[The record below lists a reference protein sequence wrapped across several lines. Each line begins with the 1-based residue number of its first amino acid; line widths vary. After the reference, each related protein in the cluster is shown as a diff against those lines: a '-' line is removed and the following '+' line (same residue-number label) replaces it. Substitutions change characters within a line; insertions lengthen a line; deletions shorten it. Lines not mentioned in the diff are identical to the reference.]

1 MDDSLDCLWSTMQ
14 DAHGNARP
22 WITGGNGKHDRMRGE
37 EELKAHFDRV
47 VNNAYARDA
56 EAQMQFCRPAQ
67 TWETVVAHL
76 GLKPPIGA
84 WLGGGSGHEG
94 CFGLRFIQVFVG
106 GLLRPLCK

>member
-1 MDDSLDCLWSTMQ
+1 MQ

-76 GLKPPIGA
+76 GLKPPRWRLEVVRATSI
-84 WLGGGSGHEG
+84 
-94 CFGLRFIQVFVG
+94 LR
-106 GLLRPLCK
+106 LLRPSIHPSLICWRAASAPV

>member
-1 MDDSLDCLWSTMQ
+1 MQ